1 MLSSIAIL
9 PVFRLARSSWTKK
22 KVRFQGNQLQTK
34 WSGPKTPCETP
45 GCWPSG
51 SYCSHLLWPGTGMPP
66 PLVHCSL
73 FLFCYNYRRE
83 GAGNLPPPPHPPPSP
98 WKAPARES
106 IWVCYSPMEMAL
118 QAFVFLAIK
127 SSVEK
132 KALILVSLSHGPVFI
147 NWEFWWKIFNQT

>member
-9 PVFRLARSSWTKK
+9 PVFQLARSSWTKK

-34 WSGPKTPCETP
+34 WSGPKTLCETP

-83 GAGNLPPPPHPPPSP
+83 GAGNLPPSPPRPPISLESP
-98 WKAPARES
+98 CKRKHLGLLFTNGNSSTGICFSYDEKFCGKKSTYLSVSES
-106 IWVCYSPMEMAL
+106 WTS
-118 QAFVFLAIK
+118 F
-127 SSVEK
+127 
-132 KALILVSLSHGPVFI
+132 H
-147 NWEFWWKIFNQT
+147 